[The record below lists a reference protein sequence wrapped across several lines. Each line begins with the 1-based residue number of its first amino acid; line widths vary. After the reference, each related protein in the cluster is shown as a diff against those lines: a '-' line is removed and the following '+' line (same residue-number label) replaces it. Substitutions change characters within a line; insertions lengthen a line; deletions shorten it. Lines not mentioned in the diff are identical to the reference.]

1 MRDWVRNK
9 MINIMLALHKTE
21 ANLKTGDDDIIP
33 NDGKFQSHKQGMLSH
48 SLINGEL
55 TQEVMD
61 LRWRTYKVLEHSES
75 LVSTITGYEEDGTP
89 IVSTV
94 RGVGNS
100 LENFKGDTSDGLD
113 VILVMNNKT
122 LGTGVND
129 ANLTSDD
136 NVKLDEYLTKTSSK
150 KSIFV
155 NREGLQQFEI
165 EKYTRRLVVK
175 AKEED
180 KVLLEFY
187 VSKYPD
193 TDDRR
198 SRLFLSELKKVI
210 NGKRTSSL
218 TDITDVYFISENTTG
233 TDDNLEFEFKI
244 DHYDSITEYD
254 GHYLVKFV
262 ASKVIF
268 GDSIFEKYK
277 MEDLEKR
284 YENKEKK

>member
-9 MINIMLALHKTE
+9 MINLMLALHKTE

-61 LRWRTYKVLEHSES
+61 LRWRTYKVLDNSEN

-89 IVSTV
+89 IVKTV
-94 RGVGNS
+94 AKIANS
-100 LENFKGDTSDGLD
+100 LDKFKGDTSDGLD
-113 VILVMNNKT
+113 VMLVMNNKV
-122 LGTGVND
+122 LGKGVND

-136 NVKLDEYLTKTSSK
+136 NVKFDEYLTNTSSN

-165 EKYTRRLVVK
+165 EKYTKKLVVK

-193 TDDRR
+193 PDDRR
-198 SRLFLSELKKVI
+198 SRLFLSELDKVI
-210 NGKRTSSL
+210 KGKRTSSI
-218 TDITDVYFISENTTG
+218 TDITEVYFISEKTLGAN
-233 TDDNLEFEFKI
+233 DNLEFEFKI
-244 DHYDSITEYD
+244 DHYDSTTEYD
-254 GHYLVKFV
+254 GHYLIKFV
-262 ASKVIF
+262 ASKVTY
-268 GDSIFEKYK
+268 GDSITEKYK